1 MVETQALT
9 GPERVEAWRP
19 PVAGLRE
26 VFHARFVDHAYPP
39 HTHDAWG
46 IVLVEAGAI
55 RYRLD
60 RHDHGSFRSVVTVLP
75 PHVVHDGRA
84 ATGAGFRKRVLYLEP
99 DVLGEARTGAAVD
112 APTLA
117 DPVLGDWLRRLHDEL
132 RGDGPVT
139 DPLASEARL
148 AFVVERLA
156 AHLDHRAPV
165 PPGAGLSTLGG
176 PAGAVAAAWTGHDP
190 HGTGAHGATS
200 GLDRDRDGV
209 VAGAGRRRTAR
220 ALAADLRA
228 LLDGPGGGTVT
239 LAAAGAQ
246 LGASATHLVRV
257 FTAAYGMPPH
267 AYVVAAPGGR
277 RPRAPARRPGPGRR
291 GGGGRLLRPGPP
303 HTSLPP
309 PRRHDAGAVRRIGVR
324 RTGAGTLR
332 SCTHGGV
339 AEWLRQGPAKP
350 CTRVRFPPPPPTP
363 DLLKLQVRGSLTSR
377 LRAMSAAQGRVER
390 LLSRRGPGPPR

>member
-1 MVETQALT
+1 VVETQALT

-19 PVAGLRE
+19 PVAGVRE

-99 DVLGEARTGAAVD
+99 DVLGEARTGPAVD

-132 RGDGPVT
+132 RGDGPVA

-165 PPGAGLSTLGG
+165 PPGGGPALGD
-176 PAGAVAAAWTGHDP
+176 PAGAVAAAWTGDDR
-190 HGTGAHGATS
+190 HGTGAHGLTS
-200 GLDRDRDGV
+200 TGPRRDRDGA
-209 VAGAGRRRTAR
+209 VARAGRRRTAR

-228 LLDGPGGGTVT
+228 LLDGPSGGAVT

-267 AYVVAAPGGR
+267 AYVVAR
-277 RPRAPARRPGPGRR
+277 RVDDAR
-291 GGGGRLLRPGPP
+291 GRLLAGQAPAEVAAAAGFHDQAHLTR
-303 HTSLPP
+303 HF
-309 PRRHDAGAVRRIGVR
+309 RRHV
-324 RTGAGTLR
+324 GTTPAR
-332 SCTHGGV
+332 YAASGSGG
-339 AEWLRQGPAKP
+339 
-350 CTRVRFPPPPPTP
+350 
-363 DLLKLQVRGSLTSR
+363 RGR
-377 LRAMSAAQGRVER
+377 GR
-390 LLSRRGPGPPR
+390 